1 MAGRRVIGLDAGGT
15 KLLGGVVEA
24 GGDVLARVRR
34 FWRGEDTPALLDVL
48 VDAIEELRGAVEGGV
63 DAVGVGV
70 PSLVDFERG
79 VSLASVHLP
88 LADVAVRDLLAERLE
103 LPVIVDNDANC
114 AVVGE
119 HRLGAARGASDAVM
133 LTLGT
138 GIGGGLVLGGRLY
151 RGGFGAAGEIGHMV
165 VDADGPPCQGG
176 CPNRGCLEALASG
189 SAIGRAGEQAAREE
203 PGSALGRALA
213 GGREITG
220 SLVTELG
227 HDGDPAA
234 RRVIQEAGRWLGVGI
249 ASVVNV
255 FNPEVVVVG
264 GGVVAAGDL
273 LLEPARAEMRARA
286 LAPSRDAVRIVPA
299 HFGEES
305 GVIGAA
311 ALALDG

>member
-1 MAGRRVIGLDAGGT
+1 MIGLDAGGT

-34 FWRGEDTPALLDVL
+34 FWRGEDTPELLDVL

-119 HRLGAARGASDAVM
+119 HRLGAARDASDAVM

-220 SLVTELG
+220 ALVTELG

-234 RRVIQEAGRWLGVGI
+234 GRVIQEAGRWLGVGI

-305 GVIGAA
+305 GLIGAA